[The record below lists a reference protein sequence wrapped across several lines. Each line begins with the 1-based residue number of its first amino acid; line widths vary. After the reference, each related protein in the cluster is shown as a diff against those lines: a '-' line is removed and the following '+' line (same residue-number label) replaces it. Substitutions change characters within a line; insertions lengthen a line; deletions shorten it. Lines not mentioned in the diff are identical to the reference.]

1 MLDSETFNAEGAD
14 VEERTT
20 LNWRSSGIVRC

>member
-1 MLDSETFNAEGAD
+1 MLDSETFNAEGVDA
-14 VEERTT
+14 EEGIT